1 MPWIDSGNVDQFVG
15 KTVDAT
21 HRRWHYYPLTILHR
35 ADIGYCY
42 RDRTGTVVR
51 NDFAREPV
59 AYDVILEEALKD
71 GSTAD

>member
-21 HRRWHYYPLTILHR
+21 HRRFHYYPLTILHR

-42 RDRTGTVVR
+42 RDRTRTVVR

-59 AYDVILEEALKD
+59 AYDVILEEAPID

>member
-21 HRRWHYYPLTILHR
+21 HRRFHYYPLTILHR

-42 RDRTGTVVR
+42 RDRTRTVVR
-51 NDFAREPV
+51 NDFARGPV

-71 GSTAD
+71 GSTTD

>member
-1 MPWIDSGNVDQFVG
+1 MPSIDSGNVDQFVG

-21 HRRWHYYPLTILHR
+21 HRRFHYYPLTILHR

-42 RDRTGTVVR
+42 RDRTRTVVR

-71 GSTAD
+71 GSTTS

>member
-21 HRRWHYYPLTILHR
+21 HRRFHYYPLTILHR

-42 RDRTGTVVR
+42 RDRTRTVVR

-71 GSTAD
+71 GSSTD

>member
-21 HRRWHYYPLTILHR
+21 HRRFHYYPLTILHR

-42 RDRTGTVVR
+42 RDRTRTVVR

-71 GSTAD
+71 VKGD

>member
-21 HRRWHYYPLTILHR
+21 HRRFHYYPLTILHR

-42 RDRTGTVVR
+42 RDRTRTVVR

-59 AYDVILEEALKD
+59 AYDVILEDELKD
-71 GSTAD
+71 AGNQ

>member
-21 HRRWHYYPLTILHR
+21 HRRFHYYPLTILHR

-42 RDRTGTVVR
+42 RDRTRTVVR
-51 NDFAREPV
+51 NDFAQEPV

-71 GSTAD
+71 EAETN

>member
-21 HRRWHYYPLTILHR
+21 HRRFHYYPLTILHR

-42 RDRTGTVVR
+42 RDRTRTVVR
-51 NDFAREPV
+51 NDSAREPV
-59 AYDVILEEALKD
+59 AYDVILEEVLKD
-71 GSTAD
+71 ED